1 MKRGWIAGLGVL
13 ASLAAGARLV
23 WPSELNFLRASDRKF
38 AAMNYSQPAGAGGA
52 TSVADPVQLQANPA
66 PSAIRVTSSLV
77 TVSVIVRDKH
87 GEPLTDLTKDDFVLL
102 DDKKAQALQVF
113 SMEKTAFTPPAE
125 TALPPDTYS
134 NEIGLREGTPSNLTI
149 ILLDSLNTDFLKR
162 PYPRNQVKKL
172 LLTLEPG
179 DRVALYA
186 LGTRLRV
193 LHDFTGD
200 SSSLLAALKNDKDNE
215 LQDID
220 VVQPPQ
226 ANAVNHQMENLATD
240 SGAVHS
246 EQTAETRVAATA
258 EAIRSIANHVSY
270 LPGRKNLIWISAE
283 FPFYLESNNI
293 QRALDGKKLEY
304 TTETELLV
312 RALTNAQ
319 IAVYPI
325 DARGLLGGG
334 PADIA
339 AKSLSAE
346 EADMATIANMEILAR
361 RTGGL
366 TYRDTNGI
374 ADSIRRTIDGSRVTY
389 QLGFYPD
396 NVRWDGSFHKIQ
408 VKVNRRDAHV
418 EARDGYYALA
428 EPSLT
433 PKMVRGLID
442 QSAESEMDATGVRFD
457 LHVAAVGAGENK
469 LSLSLSFDPSQ
480 LGFAPHNGELKD
492 AVDVAFIAKDSG
504 HRALQTTVLPLPFEI
519 DAETYENLVK
529 TGFNI
534 TREVPMPANAA
545 ELRVIVYDEGNSKV
559 GSLRVPLA
567 GYLGK
572 RPD

>member
-1 MKRGWIAGLGVL
+1 MAGFGLL
-13 ASLAAGARLV
+13 AGLAAGAGLV
-23 WPSELNFLRASDRKF
+23 WANEQTFLRASDQKF
-38 AAMNYSQPAGAGGA
+38 AGTNHSELAWAGGA
-52 TSVADPVQLQANPA
+52 AGAADPAQQEANPA

-87 GEPLTDLTKDDFVLL
+87 GEAVTDLTKDDFALL
-102 DDKKAQALQVF
+102 DDKKPQPIQVF
-113 SMEKTAFTPPAE
+113 SMEKTAFTPPVE
-125 TALPPDTYS
+125 KALPPDTYS

-149 ILLDSLNTDFLKR
+149 ILLDSLNTDFLNR

-200 SSSLLAALKNDKDNE
+200 SSSLLAALKDDKDNE

-220 VVQPPQ
+220 VVQPAQ
-226 ANAVNHQMENLATD
+226 ANAVNHQMEGLATNNV
-240 SGAVHS
+240 AVQG
-246 EQTAETRVAATA
+246 EQLTQTRVAATA

-293 QRALDGKKLEY
+293 ERQPDGKRLEY
-304 TTETELLV
+304 TTETDLLV
-312 RALTNAQ
+312 RALTNAH

-346 EADMATIANMEILAR
+346 EADMATTANMEVLAR

-374 ADSIRRTIDGSRVTY
+374 ASSIRRTIDGSRVTY

-396 NVRWDGSFHKIQ
+396 NVKWDGGFHKIQ

-433 PKMVRGLID
+433 PEMVRGLID
-442 QSAESEMDATGVRFD
+442 QAAESEMDATGVRFD
-457 LHVAAVGAGENK
+457 LHVAPVGADAENK

-480 LGFAPHNGELKD
+480 LGFAPRNGELKD
-492 AVDVAFIAKDSG
+492 AVDVAFIAMDAG
-504 HRALQTTVLPLPFEI
+504 HRALQTTVLPLPFEL

-534 TREVPMPANAA
+534 TREVPMPTNAT

-572 RPD
+572 RPE